1 MWEKSF
7 VAVSVLAGSSF
18 EDALA
23 TLPEGAELRVGE
35 LAAKL
40 RDARKNV
47 RAAAL
52 AQAAHDVVVAVDE
65 SGLR

>member
-7 VAVSVLAGSSF
+7 VAVSVLAGTSF

-23 TLPEGAELRVGE
+23 TLPDGADPRISDLTSQ
-35 LAAKL
+35 L
-40 RDARKNV
+40 RDERKNV

-52 AQAAHDVVVAVDE
+52 ARVAHEVVVAIDE